1 MKTMPIKEQ
10 DCPWYR
16 KLAAWL
22 KPDSQI
28 AREVVWKRQLRALDE
43 AVRAREFDRL
53 DGLLQEAE
61 GLLESHLPSDEL
73 PPRWNLL
80 GDLHQELSG
89 SVSESERIYRRA
101 LTLSD
106 ASPGSQSA
114 NLALSLNNLGLL
126 LLHQRRF
133 DEALPVFERLL
144 PIVETQFGSDNPE
157 AATCLENI
165 AAALRGLHREEEARD
180 RRNRAAT
187 IRRRPTGASGPGT
200 RSIGTSERIRVNW
213 RGVWVGGS
221 AAGLILLLGELILNG
236 ILLGEEW
243 SVMALQQGWDPV
255 DWAGGLLVA
264 ALTLAFG
271 PILVVLYAA
280 FSSLTGPGRRT
291 AGLAALA
298 VWFPVFGYTCTW
310 LAAVGVFPSG
320 LMVVGIVWGLGEC
333 LLAALAGRWLYLR
346 V

>member
-1 MKTMPIKEQ
+1 MSIKEQ
-10 DCPWYR
+10 DCPWYKR
-16 KLAAWL
+16 LAAWL
-22 KPDSQI
+22 KPDSQM
-28 AREVVWKRQLRALDE
+28 AREVAWKSQLRALDE
-43 AVRAREFDRL
+43 AVRAREFERL

-61 GLLESHLPSDEL
+61 GLLESHLPSNEL

-101 LTLSD
+101 LVLSE

-144 PIVETQFGSDNPE
+144 PIVETQFGSENPE
-157 AATCLENI
+157 VATCLENI

-187 IRRRPTGASGPGT
+187 MRRRRTGALGNGTDSMGPT
-200 RSIGTSERIRVNW
+200 VRVPVNW
-213 RGVWVGGS
+213 RGVCLGGF
-221 AAGLILLLGELILNG
+221 AAGLILLLGEMILNG

-255 DWAGGLLVA
+255 GWAGGLLVA

-298 VWFPVFGYTCTW
+298 IWFPVFAYTCTW
-310 LAAVGVFPSG
+310 LAVIGVFPSG
-320 LMVVGIVWGLGEC
+320 LMAVGIVWGLGEC
-333 LLAALAGRWLYLR
+333 VLAALAGRWLYRR